1 MAAES
6 TKAFLESMG
15 LPTTP
20 EVLAAAA
27 GAAAAYLG
35 GKRAVTALASSGT
48 SKGAKEAASTATTG
62 GTKVGQETNLA
73 PEIKLHSDGSY
84 RTPDGKFASPTGVS
98 PPGTVKANEF
108 AKHLESNGMEVVGTE
123 MVVKGPLGDRRY
135 DIVVRDTNG
144 KLHGIEV
151 KSGTANKTSYQEFT
165 DYFVN
170 EFGAQGKGR
179 LNGKIIESA
188 TTVYVP

>member
-1 MAAES
+1 MGQTFNLTVDVGHTFYVGDLKTWVHNTGPCWLPEGYFGAE
-6 TKAFLESMG
+6 AIG
-15 LPTTP
+15 
-20 EVLAAAA
+20 
-27 GAAAAYLG
+27 
-35 GKRAVTALASSGT
+35 
-48 SKGAKEAASTATTG
+48 GAKEVAGTASAG
-62 GTKVGQETNLA
+62 GTKVSLETNIA

-84 RTPDGKFASPTGVS
+84 RTPDGKFSSPTGVS

-108 AKHLESNGMEVVGTE
+108 AEHLESNGMEVVGTE

-144 KLHGIEV
+144 KLHGLEV
-151 KSGTANKTSYQEFT
+151 KSGTASKTSYQEFT

-170 EFGAQGKGR
+170 KFGAQGKGG
-179 LNGKIIESA
+179 LNGQVIESA